1 MQELKFIIAKNIT
14 ELRKQ
19 YSLTQFELAQKLN
32 YSDKAVSKWER
43 GEATPD
49 IAVLK
54 EIADLFSVS
63 LDYLVEE
70 VHQKVPEQRLVTKLK
85 LHNRSVITAISILL
99 VWMVATFAFVTTD
112 IVIENIRAHWLAF
125 VYAVPISM
133 VVWLVFNSIWF
144 KKHRNFLIISLLVW
158 SAIASFYI
166 TVLLFGN
173 NLWQVFMLGIPAQI
187 IILMWSLIKNKNLKS
202 E

>member
-14 ELRKQ
+14 ELRKRD
-19 YSLTQFELAQKLN
+19 SLTQLELAEKLN

-54 EIADLFSVS
+54 EIADLFSVT

-70 VHQKVPEQRLVTKLK
+70 EHEKIPEQRIVSRLK
-85 LHNRSVITAISILL
+85 LHNRGVITGISILL

-133 VVWLVFNSIWF
+133 VVWLIFNSIWF
-144 KKHRNFLIISLLVW
+144 KRHRNFLIISLLVW
-158 SAIASFYI
+158 TVLVSFYL

-173 NLWQVFMLGIPAQI
+173 NLWQIFILGIPAQI
-187 IILMWSLIKNKNLKS
+187 IIFMWSTIKNKNTKS